1 MFYKKTT
8 FPEVGEIALCT
19 VKKIL
24 FHSVFVELDEYK
36 ALEGLIHISEI
47 SPGRIRNLRDFVREG
62 KKIVCKVLKID
73 QKKGHVDLSLRRVSA
88 SMTKKKNEDYKQEQK
103 AEKLL
108 EQIGKQ
114 LGLSLEDVYKKIGYK
129 LIEEYTSLS
138 ISFQEI
144 LQTGPEALKKIC
156 TDEKIA
162 SALYSVIKE
171 KIKLPEVKISKMLLI
186 TNPSSDGIERIKS
199 LLITAKE
206 LAKNKNYN
214 FSIKYM
220 GSPYYKLDLISDD
233 YKKAEN
239 SLKEILDFIIA
250 KTKETGGTAELKE
263 K

>member
-24 FHSVFVELDEYK
+24 FHSVFVELDEYR

-88 SMTKKKNEDYKQEQK
+88 SMKKKKNEDYKQEQK

-114 LGLSLEDVYKKIGYK
+114 LNLTLEDIYKKIGYK
-129 LIEEYTSLS
+129 LIEEYTSLN
-138 ISFQEI
+138 IGFQEI
-144 LQTGPEALKKIC
+144 LQNPEILKKLC
-156 TDEKIA
+156 ADEKIA
-162 SALYSVIKE
+162 SLLYSTLKE
-171 KIKLPEVKISKMLLI
+171 KIKPIEIKISKTLLL
-186 TNPSSDGIERIKS
+186 TNSNSDGIERIKS
-199 LLITAKE
+199 LLVKAKE

-233 YKKAEN
+233 YKKAE
-239 SLKEILDFIIA
+239 SYLKEILDFIMA
-250 KTKETGGTAELKE
+250 KAKETGGTAELKE